1 MIRVFNIFF
10 SIFGLVILL
19 PLLLVISFLVKV
31 TSPGPIFFRQKRVGQ
46 NNIDFNL
53 FKFRTM
59 QVDSDKSSLLTIGNS
74 DIRITSVGRHLRRLK
89 LDELPQ
95 LFNVFINNM
104 SLVGPR
110 PEVRKYVNMYTPDQM
125 RILSVKPGIT
135 DWASIMFKDEN
146 EMLAKSKNPEYE
158 YINNILPLK
167 IKYNQIF
174 INNYSSYEYFKILIV
189 TLVKIIN
196 PGIRICKKK
205 NK

>member
-1 MIRVFNIFF
+1 
-10 SIFGLVILL
+10 
-19 PLLLVISFLVKV
+19 
-31 TSPGPIFFRQKRVGQ
+31 
-46 NNIDFNL
+46 
-53 FKFRTM
+53 M
-59 QVDSDKSSLLTIGNS
+59 QADSDKSSLLTIGNNDS
-74 DIRITSVGRHLRRLK
+74 RITGVGRHLRRLK

-110 PEVRKYVNMYTPDQM
+110 PEVRRYVDMYSPDQM

-146 EMLAKSKNPEYE
+146 EILAKSKNPEYE
-158 YINNILPLK
+158 YINNIIPLK
-167 IKYNQIF
+167 MEYNQIF

-196 PGIRICKKK
+196 PGIRICKRK

>member
-1 MIRVFNIFF
+1 MIRVFDIFF
-10 SIFGLVILL
+10 SVFGLVISS
-19 PLLLVISFLVKV
+19 PLLLIISFLVKV
-31 TSPGPIFFRQKRVGQ
+31 TSPGPVFFRQKRVGK
-46 NNIDFNL
+46 NNIDFTL

-59 QVDSDKSSLLTIGNS
+59 QMDSDKSSLLTIGNNDS
-74 DIRITSVGRHLRRLK
+74 RITVVGRHLRRLK

-110 PEVRKYVNMYTPDQM
+110 PEVRKYVDMYSPEQT

-146 EMLAKSKNPEYE
+146 EILAKSKNPEYE
-158 YINNILPLK
+158 YINNIIPLK
-167 IKYNQIF
+167 LKFNQIF
-174 INNYSSYEYFKILIV
+174 INNHSSYEYFKIIIV
-189 TLVKIIN
+189 TLVKIIY
-196 PGIRICKKK
+196 PGVRIFKKK